1 MSLFVLHFL
10 GDIDRDELNT
20 RSTRS
25 GAFVREYATLETI
38 PKLDR
43 QIFEQMLE
51 DGDRVTSCGSYV
63 YQIRPDQINR
73 GQMALDGL

>member
-1 MSLFVLHFL
+1 MSRFVLHFL

-25 GAFVREYATLETI
+25 GAYVREYATLETI

-43 QIFEQMLE
+43 QIFEQMLD
-51 DGDRVTSCGSYV
+51 DGERVISCGSYV
-63 YQIRPDQINR
+63 YQIRPDPINR